1 MLTGL
6 NEYGR
11 LRRVAMRKPA
21 DAMIDQATVDREWRD
36 LNYHTAPDFRRAVA
50 EHATS

>member
-1 MLTGL
+1 MLTEL

-11 LRRVAMRKPA
+11 LRRVAMRRPA

-36 LNYHTAPDFRRAVA
+36 LNYHT
-50 EHATS
+50 